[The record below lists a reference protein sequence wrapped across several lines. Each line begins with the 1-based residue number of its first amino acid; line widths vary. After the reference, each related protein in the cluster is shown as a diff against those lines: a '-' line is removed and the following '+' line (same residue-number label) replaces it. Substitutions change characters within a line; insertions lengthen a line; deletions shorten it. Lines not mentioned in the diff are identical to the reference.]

1 MRQTKKHTF
10 PPESLKKRA
19 HSSKLGIDERTLG
32 KWILKEN
39 KSEYMALIHLD
50 FDKD

>member
-1 MRQTKKHTF
+1 MRETKNHTF
-10 PPESLKKRA
+10 QPESLKKRA
-19 HSSKLGIDERTLG
+19 YLSKQGVDERTLG

-39 KSEYMALIHLD
+39 KSEYMVLIHLD